1 MRAWITT
8 QLKRGVLRL
17 IESRG
22 YALVKQPAQARSR
35 TVVASEALGT
45 AAPSS
50 RSPAPLRAAPSPPDE
65 FGFLPEAGAPQMQQ
79 FLERASAALHDG
91 LPDHAPGVFVTIS
104 YLTRENIPGDL
115 VDVGDGMPANLAL
128 AAAALMALGNTS
140 RRLVLFDVTADP
152 THRPRAE
159 LPLWGSDWSDL
170 LDARAAACAK
180 QIEAPT
186 SLPRELLATGYP
198 REGISIVRLPFEM
211 IDLSRPIAFLGLTAE
226 TYEANRAAIKAL
238 MPRVSPG
245 GVVAV
250 QGSGALRP
258 SQPGC
263 VQHRIDAVAEYLE
276 KSGVPMSF
284 WHPVPDFRLG
294 IKAPRREFAA

>member
-1 MRAWITT
+1 
-8 QLKRGVLRL
+8 
-17 IESRG
+17 
-22 YALVKQPAQARSR
+22 
-35 TVVASEALGT
+35 
-45 AAPSS
+45 
-50 RSPAPLRAAPSPPDE
+50 
-65 FGFLPEAGAPQMQQ
+65 MQQ
-79 FLERASAALHDG
+79 FLKRTSAALHG
-91 LPDHAPGVFVTIS
+91 GMPDQAPRVFVAIG

-115 VDVGDGMPANLAL
+115 LDVGDGMPANLAL
-128 AAAALMALGNTS
+128 GAAALLTLGDST
-140 RRLVLFDVTADP
+140 RRLVLFDVSADP

-170 LDARAAACAK
+170 LDARAAARAK

-238 MPRVSPG
+238 LPRVSPG

-276 KSGVPMSF
+276 NSGTPLSF

-294 IKAPRREFAA
+294 VKAPKRGDT